1 MTSFTQKQ
9 IEVRFTL
16 GAGQFSAG
24 GNTKVVNGLATRC
37 KITKPGLPDKNGASV
52 TIFGLLPD
60 DMARLT
66 TLNFRPL
73 QVQKN
78 LIQISAGVVGGS
90 TSIAFA
96 GEITS
101 AFADYNSAP
110 DIAFVV
116 EALAGYYP
124 SVTPAAP
131 MSIRGSVSIEEIVSG
146 IAKDIGYQFENFG
159 VTASLLNPILN
170 GSPIEKAR
178 TACRNAGVQ
187 LFIDDNRL
195 RIAPPDGFVGSN
207 KPVPM
212 SAETGM
218 IGYPTF
224 GSDGIKLKGYYQ
236 PDAELGGLI
245 NVQSIVP
252 MASGDWIITKLS
264 HQIEA
269 NIPGSDNAWITEM
282 EASHDGKTQKDRK
295 EKA

>member
-16 GAGQFSAG
+16 GAGQFAAG
-24 GNTKVVNGLATRC
+24 GNTKIVNGLATRC
-37 KITKPGLPDKNGASV
+37 KINKPGLPDKNGASV
-52 TIFGLLPD
+52 MIWGLLPD

-78 LIQISAGVVGGS
+78 LIQIMAGDVGGS
-90 TSIAFA
+90 MSVAFA

-101 AFADYNSAP
+101 AFADYNAAP

-178 TACRNAGVQ
+178 MACRNANVQ
-187 LFIDDNRL
+187 LIIDDNRL
-195 RIAPPDGFVGSN
+195 RIAPPGGAVGRGQ
-207 KPVPM
+207 PVAM
-212 SAETGM
+212 SAETGL

-224 GSDGIKLKGYYQ
+224 SSDGIKLKGYYQ
-236 PDAELGGLI
+236 PDLELGGRLR
-245 NVQSIVP
+245 VESIVP
-252 MASGDWIITKLS
+252 MATGDWVITKLS
-264 HQIEA
+264 HNIEA
-269 NIPGSDNAWITEM
+269 NIPGADNAWFSELDATY
-282 EASHDGKTQKDRK
+282 GGGV
-295 EKA
+295 